1 MGHAPRATHENGLSL
16 WGRQFWR
23 QPPFRGGST
32 WIDTETTVC
41 SVFSLWGRMDF
52 NFGGRMDFNF
62 GDSPLW
68 SEVPDMGATAG
79 TVRYGPKCLIWVGSC
94 CGTTICPQDSA
105 DAQLAPIP
113 WASMVGVDTRICQ
126 INWH

>member
-32 WIDTETTVC
+32 WIDTEPPVC

-62 GDSPLW
+62 GTSTSATSGNFGDSPLW
-68 SEVPDMGATAG
+68 SEVPDMGRLLLWDYHLSSRFG
-79 TVRYGPKCLIWVGSC
+79 
-94 CGTTICPQDSA
+94 
-105 DAQLAPIP
+105 
-113 WASMVGVDTRICQ
+113 
-126 INWH
+126 